1 MCFEGRKKV
10 NITDVWR
17 KRVPELVSRVKK
29 GSVSHGAE
37 ADNGHIEVDRRES
50 MEGAGMGGD
59 VQEIAQIRRDE
70 VVDGL
75 ECVEEDFN

>member
-1 MCFEGRKKV
+1 M
-10 NITDVWR
+10 
-17 KRVPELVSRVKK
+17 
-29 GSVSHGAE
+29 
-37 ADNGHIEVDRRES
+37 DNGHIEVDRRES

-59 VQEIAQIRRDE
+59 VQEIGQIRRDE